1 MSVAIPPLAE
11 TQAHVACELL
21 AAATEAAAVAVEEA
35 KKAWSAV
42 WQDGAG
48 DNDAATAAWE
58 KVEELQ
64 GDWES
69 AAWEECE
76 ALKVAPRIEE
86 PVERGLSL
94 SAYEF
99 LALPRYENAH
109 RQLERLVLLLRARS
123 YSPASVEAWAEKAR
137 AIGKEV
143 ALIRSFVKA
152 HHEEMAAEA
161 EIIMLRDADA
171 RSTVAAFGVAVA
183 PPKGWLPPNWEPRV
197 AAAGR
202 SIAARE
208 IIFANPLSIEGDG
221 AGAGASVAALLAMR
235 C

>member
-1 MSVAIPPLAE
+1 MAATPPLAE
-11 TQAHVACELL
+11 TQAHVACGRL

-48 DNDAATAAWE
+48 DNDAAAAAWE

-76 ALKVAPRIEE
+76 ALKATPRVEG

-99 LALPRYENAH
+99 LALPRYESAH
-109 RQLERLVLLLRARS
+109 RQLERLVLLLRARG
-123 YSPASVEAWAEKAR
+123 YAPASVEEWAEKAR
-137 AIGKEV
+137 AVGKEV
-143 ALIRSFVKA
+143 TLIRSFVTA
-152 HHEEMAAEA
+152 HHTDMAAEA
-161 EIIMLRDADA
+161 EIATLRDADA
-171 RSTVAAFGVAVA
+171 RSTVAAFGVAVS
-183 PPKGWLPPNWEPRV
+183 PPKGWLPPNWEARV

-202 SIAARE
+202 SAAARE
-208 IIFANPLSIEGDG
+208 MIAASPLSN
-221 AGAGASVAALLAMR
+221 GAGASVAALLAMR
-235 C
+235 GSA